1 MTHRIILEMAQYQ
14 DNAFLTLTY
23 AEEHLPKG
31 GTLEPRHLQLFFKKL
46 RKIVEPTR
54 IRFFAVGEYGT
65 RTKRPHYHCA
75 LFNYPSCA
83 KPYEPKSG
91 HCNCAPCAG
100 VLESWRADDGAAR
113 KKGPIR
119 GNITLGK
126 LEPASAA
133 YVAKYATKSMAKG
146 DHDVAHPA
154 GCLPPFS
161 RQSLRP
167 GLGEGVSDDIA
178 SAILFASRG
187 ELGDIPDYLSHGRI
201 RRPIGRYLRGKIREK
216 LGIGKE
222 TATRAAYER
231 IDEEMLDVREA
242 ALNAPPL
249 QRTTAFRELL
259 IEKEAQ
265 RRLQV
270 ETKAKIKQSIKKL

>member
-1 MTHRIILEMAQYQ
+1 MSQYK

-23 AEEHLPKG
+23 AEDQLPEG
-31 GTLEPRHLQLFFKKL
+31 GTLVPRHLQLFFKKL
-46 RKIVEPTR
+46 RKIVEPSR
-54 IRFFAVGEYGT
+54 IRFFAVGEYGS
-65 RTKRPHYHCA
+65 RTGRPHYHCA
-75 LFNYPSCA
+75 LFNYPSCF
-83 KPYEPKSG
+83 KPYSPKSG
-91 HCNCAPCAG
+91 HCNCAACVG
-100 VLESWRADDGAAR
+100 ILESWRADDGASR

-119 GNITLGK
+119 GNIVLGK

-146 DHDVAHPA
+146 DHDVPHPA

-167 GLGEGVSDDIA
+167 GLGEGVCDDIA
-178 SAILFASRG
+178 SAILFATRG
-187 ELGDIPDYLSHGRI
+187 ELSDIPNYLSHGKL
-201 RRPIGRYLRGKIREK
+201 RRPVGRYLRGKIRER
-216 LGIGKE
+216 LGIDKE

-231 IDEEMLDVREA
+231 IDEEMSDVRAA

-249 QRTTAFRELL
+249 QRTYAFRELL
-259 IEKEAQ
+259 IEEEAQ

-270 ETKAKIKQSIKKL
+270 ETKAKIKRSLKKL